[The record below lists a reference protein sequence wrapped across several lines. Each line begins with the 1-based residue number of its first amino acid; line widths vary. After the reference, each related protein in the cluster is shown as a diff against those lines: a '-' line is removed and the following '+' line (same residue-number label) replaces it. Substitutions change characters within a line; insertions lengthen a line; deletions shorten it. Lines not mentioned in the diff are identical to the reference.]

1 MRLFALALTYSCL
14 AMFGPALH
22 SQDQTPSQSDVPNQ
36 SKPPV
41 VQATDPEPQ
50 KVGGGVS
57 APKVIKAPDPEYSK
71 EARKAK
77 YEATSVLWVI
87 VQADGTPGEIRVKT
101 PAGKGLD
108 EKAIEAVRKWR
119 FKPAMKDGK
128 PIAVQINI
136 EINFRLH

>member
-1 MRLFALALTYSCL
+1 MRLFAMALISSCL
-14 AMFGPALH
+14 AMLGPSLH
-22 SQDQTPSQSDVPNQ
+22 SQDRTPAHSNVPDEA
-36 SKPPV
+36 KPPD
-41 VQATDPEPQ
+41 VQATDARPQ

-57 APKVIKAPDPEYSK
+57 APRVIKAPDPKYSK

-87 VQADGTPGEIRVKT
+87 VKEDGTPGDIRVKT

-128 PIAVQINI
+128 PVAVQINI